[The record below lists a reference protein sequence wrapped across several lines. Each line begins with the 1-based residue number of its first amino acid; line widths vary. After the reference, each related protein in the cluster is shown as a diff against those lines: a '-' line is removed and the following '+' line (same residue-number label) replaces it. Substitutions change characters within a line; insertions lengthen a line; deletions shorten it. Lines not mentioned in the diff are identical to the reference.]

1 MSVPVVNIRE
11 MRMLVDDDD
20 VLMPMSVR
28 GISVP
33 LERVLMLMV
42 RVVRVHV
49 VVLERLMDMFVFVV
63 LGQVQPYAPGH

>member
-20 VLMPMSVR
+20 VLMPMSMR

-49 VVLERLMDMFVFVV
+49 VVLEGLMDMFVFVV